1 MNEPPVISPTA
12 TPIPAATGLGLQRPD
27 PPLGEVESD
36 RQPITSLVAA
46 IEAVLREPRR
56 VLYQLTQPHQG
67 RLTRDL
73 VLVTLV
79 SSAIYGFVVGTFS
92 GGQQLMA
99 APVKIA
105 GGLLLSALICLPS
118 LYIFSCV
125 SGAKVRLGEVCGLF
139 AAFLALMTILLIG
152 FAPVAWVFSQSTA
165 SVTVMGA
172 LHLIFW
178 FIATCFGIRLLEHG
192 FHHHG
197 TQGGMMRIWTLI
209 FLLVAMQMTTA
220 LRPIVGTAPTLLP
233 TTKQFFIAH
242 WLEPFQQSDES
253 SKTNAPF
260 QAGQEK

>member
-1 MNEPPVISPTA
+1 MNEPPIIPPTA
-12 TPIPAATGLGLQRPD
+12 TPTGRGLQRPD

-56 VLYQLTQPHQG
+56 VLYQLTQPQQG

-73 VLVTLV
+73 LLVTLV
-79 SSAIYGFVVGTFS
+79 SSAIYGLVVGTFS
-92 GGQQLMA
+92 GGQQLLA

-118 LYIFSCV
+118 LYIFSCL

-165 SVTVMGA
+165 SVSVMGA

-178 FIATCFGIRLLEHG
+178 LIATCFGIRLLEHG
-192 FHHHG
+192 FHHQG
-197 TQGGMMRIWTLI
+197 IQGGMMRIWMVI

-220 LRPIVGTAPTLLP
+220 LRPLVGTAPTLLP
-233 TTKQFFIAH
+233 ETKQFFIAH
-242 WLEPFQQSDES
+242 WMEGIQQLDES
-253 SKTNAPF
+253 AKTNAPV
-260 QAGQEK
+260 QGVQEK

>member
-1 MNEPPVISPTA
+1 MNEPPIIPPTA
-12 TPIPAATGLGLQRPD
+12 TPTRRELHQPD

-56 VLYQLTQPHQG
+56 VLYQLTQPQQG
-67 RLTRDL
+67 RLTSNL
-73 VLVTLV
+73 LLVTLV
-79 SSAIYGFVVGTFS
+79 SSAIYGLVVGTFS
-92 GGQQLMA
+92 GGQQLWA
-99 APVKIA
+99 APAKIA

-118 LYIFSCV
+118 LYIFSCI

-165 SVTVMGA
+165 SVAVMGG

-178 FIATCFGIRLLEHG
+178 FIATCFGLRLLERG

-197 TQGGMMRIWTLI
+197 TQGGMMRIWIAI

-233 TTKQFFIAH
+233 VTKQFFIAH
-242 WLEPFQQSDES
+242 WMEPFQQPDEPA
-253 SKTNAPF
+253 KTNGPV
-260 QAGQEK
+260 QGGQEK